1 MALEL
6 MALVVVSVSALI
18 LAWKFRQVQQELAY
32 QQRVAR
38 RLRLEN
44 RSLELEFQ
52 ELESQLENPLLE
64 SEYLAQLQLWFQ
76 DSVQRSQLEIRQQEA
91 QQQVQCRCNNQG
103 LNPQD
108 CS

>member
-6 MALVVVSVSALI
+6 MALVVVSVLALI
-18 LAWKFRQVQQELAY
+18 LAWKFRQVQQELEY

-38 RLRLEN
+38 RFRLKN
-44 RSLELEFQ
+44 RSLESEFQ

-76 DSVQRSQLEIRQQEA
+76 DSVQRSQLEIQQQEA
-91 QQQVQCRCNNQG
+91 QQQVQCRCSNQG
-103 LNPQD
+103 LHPQD